1 VRLGALFSG
10 GKDSTYSILKAA
22 EMGHEVSCLIIIRP
36 SADDSLLFHYPNSKL
51 AEMLAAAMELPKI
64 SLEVAGGLKEDE
76 MACLSRAIA
85 EAKSRYGIEG
95 VVFGGISSNF
105 QKSAFE
111 EICSRNGLAAVAPIW
126 GLDPARYMHELLA
139 RDFKIIIVGVSA
151 MGLGREWLGQM
162 IDAPAL
168 AKLGV
173 LCEKNGIN
181 LNFEGG
187 EAETLVLDCPLFH
200 RRLEVRRASTLWDGQ
215 RGIFEIQEAALV
227 EK

>member
-10 GKDSTYSILKAA
+10 GKDSTYSILKAV
-22 EMGHEVSCLIIIRP
+22 EMGHEVSCLIIIHP
-36 SADDSLLFHYPNSKL
+36 AADDSLLFHYPNSKL
-51 AEMLAAAMELPKI
+51 AEMLAAAMGLPKI
-64 SLEVAGGLKEDE
+64 TSVAAGVSKEDE
-76 MACLSRAIA
+76 MACLQRAITDA
-85 EAKSRYGIEG
+85 QAKFGIEG
-95 VVFGGISSNF
+95 VVFGGISSKF
-105 QKSAFE
+105 QKSAVE
-111 EICSRNGLAAVAPIW
+111 AICSRNGLSTVAPIW
-126 GLDPARYMHELLA
+126 GLDPARYMQDLLA
-139 RDFKIIIVGVSA
+139 RDFKMIIVGVSA
-151 MGLGREWLGQM
+151 MGLGKEWLGQM

-173 LCEKNGIN
+173 LSERNGFN

-187 EAETLVLDCPLFH
+187 EAETLVIDCPLFR